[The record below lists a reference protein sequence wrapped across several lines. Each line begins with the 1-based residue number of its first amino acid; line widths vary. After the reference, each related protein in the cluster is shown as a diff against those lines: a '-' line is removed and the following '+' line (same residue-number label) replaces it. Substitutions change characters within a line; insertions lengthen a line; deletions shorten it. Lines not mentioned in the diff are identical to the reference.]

1 MCFLTSF
8 DFGSIGVIIAF
19 INDTSSKGS
28 DGWLGMALVFASAC
42 LYSNYL
48 IFSGEIVKRIGSIRL
63 VTIASS
69 FSTLFSLIQI
79 AIVSPEAL
87 LQQNPQVYIY
97 SLCNAFFCTVLP
109 MLMIMYAVQ
118 RIGSSLTSQSG
129 ILGPVSTIF
138 MGWYFLQEAIT
149 LNQVMGMLLV
159 IFAIWLLMRDKA

>member
-1 MCFLTSF
+1 M
-8 DFGSIGVIIAF
+8 
-19 INDTSSKGS
+19 
-28 DGWLGMALVFASAC
+28 
-42 LYSNYL
+42 
-48 IFSGEIVKRIGSIRL
+48 
-63 VTIASS
+63 TIASS